1 MKKLK
6 EMSNTG
12 VIAKTLDMNYV
23 QKEMYTALYKL
34 YKTEW
39 IKENVTEEDLTRA
52 IDNYADYLRTNIII
66 KDDDEEVKTP
76 LDKLLSFEGW
86 LETEGNGFNN
96 GLYVSYSEFILN
108 ELNDEIVDNCIDIM
122 KLIGRRN

>member
-39 IKENVTEEDLTRA
+39 IKENVTEEDLTRT